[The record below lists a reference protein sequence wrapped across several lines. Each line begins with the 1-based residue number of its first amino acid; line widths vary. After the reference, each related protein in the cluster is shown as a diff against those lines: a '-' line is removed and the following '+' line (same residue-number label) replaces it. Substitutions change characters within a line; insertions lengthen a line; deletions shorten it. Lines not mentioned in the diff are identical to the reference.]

1 MKIIIMA
8 IITMALIKIM
18 STIIIIKY
26 NNDNNDNNNNN
37 TINHLLSSERNK
49 RGFGYNSRHF
59 KD

>member
-1 MKIIIMA
+1 MA
-8 IITMALIKIM
+8 IITMALVKIM

>member
-18 STIIIIKY
+18 STIIIKY